1 MTKETQYKK
10 ALANVLYYQALAMNK
25 AELQNILFFDEDT
38 TDNWTVEKCR
48 IQYVKDQLQ
57 YIEDGNFDEEF
68 IETWNIIFNKEEQ
81 VT

>member
-10 ALANVLYYQALAMNK
+10 ALANVLYYRALAMNK

-38 TDNWTVEKCR
+38 TDNWTVQKCR

-57 YIEDGNFDEEF
+57 YIEDGNFDEEL
-68 IETWNIIFNKEEQ
+68 IETWNIIFNNEEQ
-81 VT
+81 